1 MENDEDNIGDEE
13 DDNYSDLDE
22 LFGENRKFRFLV
34 MNQDVISKRRKAKK
48 VSNINYTVYSF
59 T

>member
-34 MNQDVISKRRKAKK
+34 MNQDVKSKSRKAKK